1 MRRGLVF
8 LTAVVAGL
16 AWVLPAGMAHA
27 ADLSNGS
34 TAYSQIGDCPDGVG
48 AVSVGPTTPPLFV
61 NHMGFGA
68 EVGTVAS
75 QCATP
80 HFTLAVKATLFTASS
95 DNPSLEGVAVAQVL
109 ESCNNCQRVIGF
121 GTATPAPG
129 LYRIEG
135 DFSVTDV
142 DPTTGATTVTRGHI
156 TGPTFLYDVIDQP
169 CALPAAPPSDV
180 CGHTPPSGP

>member
-1 MRRGLVF
+1 RRSRRPPRRRSFRTNTAKLSEFRQTGRGQGIVRRGLVF

-75 QCATP
+75 QCATS

-109 ESCNNCQRVIGF
+109 ESCN
-121 GTATPAPG
+121 
-129 LYRIEG
+129 
-135 DFSVTDV
+135 
-142 DPTTGATTVTRGHI
+142 
-156 TGPTFLYDVIDQP
+156 
-169 CALPAAPPSDV
+169 
-180 CGHTPPSGP
+180 